1 MNRELLRVENL
12 SVAYGDTQVVKGIDF
27 SLRAGETL
35 ALVGESGS
43 GKSQTA
49 HALLRLLPGA
59 ARLGGSVRLDG
70 EELLALS
77 PQALLAIRGQRIGMV
92 FQEPMTSLNP
102 LQRIGRQV
110 GEGLRLHRR
119 LRGAALRGRVLELLE
134 LAGLE
139 QPRRLL
145 EAYPHQL
152 SGGQRQRVML
162 AMALACEPQLLI
174 ADEPTTA
181 LDVTVQKRL
190 LELLQSLQRRL
201 GMATL
206 LISHDLN
213 LVRQVAALVGASAGQ
228 IVWTSGATESNN
240 LALKGVA
247 QALDAPGHLITSRLE
262 HKAVLDTVQQLADDG
277 WSVTWLAP
285 GTDGLIRPEQVEAAW
300 RADTR
305 LVSLMRVNNE
315 LGTLTDIA
323 AIGERVRERGA
334 LFHVDAAQASGK
346 VAIDLGRLAVD
357 LMSFSAHKTYGPKG
371 IGALYVGPRAERR
384 LKAQIH
390 GGGHEQGLRSGTL
403 ATHQI
408 VGMGEAFALAGE
420 LFEEE
425 GRRIAGL
432 QRRLLEGLAQIDG
445 WRLNGSADARI
456 AHTLNLT
463 FDNPAFVPQALES
476 SLAVSSTSA
485 CNSARP
491 APSHVLLALGHDA
504 ASAGRSVRLSLGRY
518 TREADVDAAV
528 AALKAAAD
536 SGAPAWQPFLGVSR
550 AG

>member
-1 MNRELLRVENL
+1 MTMRRLMTWLFGAFLLLLREDAFAL
-12 SVAYGDTQVVKGIDF
+12 GLLDGYH
-27 SLRAGETL
+27 L
-35 ALVGESGS
+35 ALENDPQFQAAIQEHEAGRQYRALGR
-43 GKSQTA
+43 A
-49 HALLRLLPGA
+49 ALLPRLVY
-59 ARLGGSVRLDG
+59 SY
-70 EELLALS
+70 
-77 PQALLAIRGQRIGMV
+77 
-92 FQEPMTSLNP
+92 N
-102 LQRIGRQV
+102 
-110 GEGLRLHRR
+110 
-119 LRGAALRGRVLELLE
+119 RGR
-134 LAGLE
+134 
-139 QPRRLL
+139 
-145 EAYPHQL
+145 
-152 SGGQRQRVML
+152 SWS
-162 AMALACEPQLLI
+162 
-174 ADEPTTA
+174 
-181 LDVTVQKRL
+181 DVTQATTRGDFKEDRDYDSYVSTL
-190 LELLQSLQRRL
+190 SLQQPLFDYEAFSRYR
-201 GMATL
+201 
-206 LISHDLN
+206 
-213 LVRQVAALVGASAGQ
+213 
-228 IVWTSGATESNN
+228 
-240 LALKGVA
+240 KGVA

>member
-1 MNRELLRVENL
+1 MSSLPLYFDYAATTPVDERVIRAMVECLGYQACFGNPA
-12 SVAYGDTQVVKGIDF
+12 SNSHAYGRQAR
-27 SLRAGETL
+27 RAVE
-35 ALVGESGS
+35 
-43 GKSQTA
+43 
-49 HALLRLLPGA
+49 R
-59 ARLGGSVRLDG
+59 AR
-70 EELLALS
+70 E
-77 PQALLAIRGQRIGMV
+77 
-92 FQEPMTSLNP
+92 
-102 LQRIGRQV
+102 
-110 GEGLRLHRR
+110 
-119 LRGAALRGRVLELLE
+119 
-134 LAGLE
+134 
-139 QPRRLL
+139 
-145 EAYPHQL
+145 
-152 SGGQRQRVML
+152 
-162 AMALACEPQLLI
+162 
-174 ADEPTTA
+174 
-181 LDVTVQKRL
+181 
-190 LELLQSLQRRL
+190 
-201 GMATL
+201 
-206 LISHDLN
+206 
-213 LVRQVAALVGASAGQ
+213 QVAALVGASAGQ

-518 TREADVDAAV
+518 T
-528 AALKAAAD
+528 
-536 SGAPAWQPFLGVSR
+536 
-550 AG
+550 

>member
-1 MNRELLRVENL
+1 MSSLPLYFDYAATTPVDERVIRAMVECLGYQACFGNPA
-12 SVAYGDTQVVKGIDF
+12 SNSHAYGRQAR
-27 SLRAGETL
+27 RAVE
-35 ALVGESGS
+35 
-43 GKSQTA
+43 
-49 HALLRLLPGA
+49 R
-59 ARLGGSVRLDG
+59 AR
-70 EELLALS
+70 E
-77 PQALLAIRGQRIGMV
+77 
-92 FQEPMTSLNP
+92 
-102 LQRIGRQV
+102 
-110 GEGLRLHRR
+110 
-119 LRGAALRGRVLELLE
+119 
-134 LAGLE
+134 
-139 QPRRLL
+139 
-145 EAYPHQL
+145 
-152 SGGQRQRVML
+152 
-162 AMALACEPQLLI
+162 
-174 ADEPTTA
+174 
-181 LDVTVQKRL
+181 
-190 LELLQSLQRRL
+190 
-201 GMATL
+201 
-206 LISHDLN
+206 
-213 LVRQVAALVGASAGQ
+213 QVAALVGASAGQ

-425 GRRIAGL
+425 GRRIAG
-432 QRRLLEGLAQIDG
+432 
-445 WRLNGSADARI
+445 
-456 AHTLNLT
+456 T
-463 FDNPAFVPQALES
+463 P
-476 SLAVSSTSA
+476 
-485 CNSARP
+485 
-491 APSHVLLALGHDA
+491 A
-504 ASAGRSVRLSLGRY
+504 ASAGGAGADRRLAPERQRRRTHRAYPEPDLRQPGLCPPGTGVQPGGVQHLGLQLG
-518 TREADVDAAV
+518 AAGAV
-528 AALKAAAD
+528 PRASRPRPTMPPALAAAC
-536 SGAPAWQPFLGVSR
+536 A
-550 AG
+550 